1 MRRALIL
8 ASSMALL
15 IVLFVPPA
23 AAGRLDQYT
32 ISHLTFS
39 GSVGVPGVVL
49 PAGTYTFKRV
59 LPGVIQVLSKDHMT
73 LYGTFM
79 TIPQLRSER
88 TTKQEVVLGEVR
100 VGEPPP
106 IAVWYPFP
114 EPAWFNYHRSV
125 GYRFLYDTAGPL
137 GTK

>member
-1 MRRALIL
+1 MKRALIL

-15 IVLFVPPA
+15 SVLFVSPA

-39 GSVGVPGVVL
+39 GAVRLPGMPL

-79 TIPQLRSER
+79 TIPQLRSE
-88 TTKQEVVLGEVR
+88 
-100 VGEPPP
+100 
-106 IAVWYPFP
+106 
-114 EPAWFNYHRSV
+114 
-125 GYRFLYDTAGPL
+125 
-137 GTK
+137 

>member
-1 MRRALIL
+1 MKRALL
-8 ASSMALL
+8 LTSSMALL
-15 IVLFVPPA
+15 IMVFAQPA
-23 AAGRLDQYT
+23 AAATLDQYT

-39 GSVGVPGVVL
+39 GSVRVPGVVL

-79 TIPQLRSER
+79 TIPRLRSER
-88 TTKQEVVLGEVR
+88 TTKQEVVFSEVR

-114 EPAWFNYHRSV
+114 EPAWFNFNQSV
-125 GYRFLYDTAGPL
+125 GYGPL
-137 GTK
+137 ATK